1 MTFVRS
7 GQGFGGVTY
16 AHRYSLGIGTKV
28 PLTRGVKTRIRSA
41 VGPSKARLQESVSA
55 SGRGLAVA
63 GARTRRASAQFYGF
77 SRHGMVAAGRQVYTP
92 TTRSGATKMLVLMLG
107 SSLIGLG
114 VTLFVRSG
122 LGVPAYDV
130 MLTALRDQLG
140 ISLGQ
145 AGWLFTGLLLAVATI
160 LRQPPKPSGIIYM
173 FANGLAVDTFMTVIS
188 EPEPLAVRIAF
199 VALGTLAMASA
210 IALVLHAGLTGGS
223 IELLMNA
230 GEARGLNPFRVR
242 TAIEAAVVGGGLL
255 LGGDFGPATVVFV
268 LVMSPVLQAGRLALA
283 DHHAGRQLRLANADR

>member
-1 MTFVRS
+1 M
-7 GQGFGGVTY
+7 
-16 AHRYSLGIGTKV
+16 

-41 VGPSKARLQESVSA
+41 VGPGKARLQESVSA
-55 SGRGLAVA
+55 SGRSLVDAS
-63 GARTRRASAQFYGF
+63 ARTRRVSAQFYGF
-77 SRHGMVAAGRQVYTP
+77 SRHGMVAAGRQIYTP
-92 TTRSGATKMLVLMLG
+92 TAKSGASKMLVLMLG

-145 AGWLFTGLLLAVATI
+145 AGWLFTGLLLAVAAV
-160 LRQPPKPSGIIYM
+160 LRQPPKPSGIVYM
-173 FANGLAVDTFMTVIS
+173 FANGLAVDTFMTVIA
-188 EPEPLAVRIAF
+188 EPEPMAVRVTF
-199 VALGTLAMASA
+199 VALGTLAIASA

-223 IELLMNA
+223 IELLMKA

-242 TAIEAAVVGGGLL
+242 TAIEASVVGGGLL

-268 LVMSPVLQAGRLALA
+268 LAMSPVLQAGRVALD
-283 DHHAGRQLRLANADR
+283 DHRAGRRLRLASSGD